1 MSSEFGKLKLKALS
15 PQISKSNYV
24 RGESNIDHATYNVH
38 WTFWGWGGQPMDV
51 IFPISVAPI
60 DELET

>member
-1 MSSEFGKLKLKALS
+1 M
-15 PQISKSNYV
+15 
-24 RGESNIDHATYNVH
+24 ATDNVH

-60 DELET
+60 DELGEIALKSGRYQRGGEGSKNNVHWTLSVAVIYI

>member
-1 MSSEFGKLKLKALS
+1 M
-15 PQISKSNYV
+15 
-24 RGESNIDHATYNVH
+24 ATDNVH

-60 DELET
+60 DELDEMPLKSGSYERGGEGVKK